1 MLLEPAL
8 EPAMVLVLLELGL
21 ELMLEPALEPGDF
34 ADSFMPGAASRSEA
48 HLATQAA
55 E

>member
-1 MLLEPAL
+1 MPGDSRAT
-8 EPAMVLVLLELGL
+8 A
-21 ELMLEPALEPGDF
+21 LEPALEPGDF